1 MAKEK
6 TTFRDIA
13 REAGVSIST
22 VSLSFSGRGRI
33 SQEVRERVFSV
44 AKQLGYRRQP
54 PIAAAPAGSGRCIGI
69 LLHLDYEYLWNFF
82 QPTIAE
88 MEANLS
94 QAGYELVIIPMS
106 LNMSIEKV
114 EQKIVASGACAI
126 FSLHYA
132 DRQLFDEL
140 ELRDIPVI
148 ILHNCDYQDRFFS
161 VSFDD
166 LQGAYEATAYLI
178 KLGHRRIAYVEY
190 EHQALFAIKNDRF
203 FGFKKAMDESG
214 LSFDASLRVAVD
226 YRNLEEANQ
235 KLDGVFRARD
245 KPTAI
250 FVHDDY
256 LALRVIEALN
266 RLDLRIPD
274 DVSIIAPGDVLVYT
288 EPHVPQITT
297 LRINTALIG
306 RIASEM
312 MLNRL
317 RHRPDDIHVLRV
329 KEQLVDRGSC
339 RAIREI

>member
-1 MAKEK
+1 M
-6 TTFRDIA
+6 
-13 REAGVSIST
+13 ST

-33 SQEVRERVFSV
+33 SQEVRERVFRV
-44 AKQLGYRRQP
+44 ARQLGYRRQP
-54 PIAAAPAGSGRCIGI
+54 SIAAAPAGSGRCIGI
-69 LLHLDYEYLWNFF
+69 LLHLDYDYLWNFF
-82 QPTIAE
+82 QPTITE

-94 QAGYELVIIPMS
+94 QAGYELVIIPISLGMS
-106 LNMSIEKV
+106 GGKV
-114 EQKIVASGACAI
+114 EEKIEAAGACAI

-140 ELRDIPVI
+140 ERRGTPVI

-161 VSFDD
+161 VAFDD
-166 LQGAYEATAYLI
+166 LQGAYEATSYLI

-203 FGFKKAMDESG
+203 FGFKKAMDEFG
-214 LSFDASLRVAVD
+214 LAFDESLRMTVD
-226 YRNLEEANQ
+226 YRDLEQANR
-235 KLDGVFRARD
+235 KLEGVFRTRE

-256 LALRVIEALN
+256 LALRVIEALK
-266 RLDLRIPD
+266 RMDLRMPD

-317 RHRPDDIHVLRV
+317 RNRPDDIHVLRV

-339 RAIREI
+339 RAIGTRPELDPPH